1 MGNIFIDHDMGVPQ
15 IKCTDCGKC
24 DSIIGKSL
32 CSVTDRGCCHYF
44 PEFTLVDIQRMA
56 AMEGGKEALEIILS
70 NPGTTVNNFNIYSKG
85 PFDKTAYDQYIS
97 SGNLLETGSIRDH
110 TIFFRCCPY
119 VVPGK
124 GCKLPPRFRT
134 TVCNFFICSEIL
146 ERPDL
151 QDFFT
156 EYLEERSRYSRWV
169 YRESSVLAHI
179 LTENGLNLLSDFDA
193 SIELLSHIEQN
204 HYEFPVLDPVSYSI
218 NSLDGTLPMTTSTR

>member
-1 MGNIFIDHDMGVPQ
+1 MGNIFIDYDIGIPQ

-24 DSIIGKSL
+24 DSIIGRSL

-56 AMEGGKEALEIILS
+56 ILEGGKEALELILS
-70 NPGTTVNNFNIYSKG
+70 CPGTTVNNFNLYSKG
-85 PFDKTAYDQYIS
+85 YFDKAAYDQYIS
-97 SGNLLETGSIRDH
+97 SGNLLKTGSIRDH
-110 TIFFRCCPY
+110 TIFFRCCPF
-119 VVPGK
+119 VEPGK

-134 TVCNFFICSEIL
+134 TVCNFFVCAEIL

-169 YRESSVLAHI
+169 YRESAVLAHI
-179 LTENGLNLLSDFDA
+179 LTENGLNLVSGFDA
-193 SIELLSHIEQN
+193 AIELLAHVEQN
-204 HYEFPVLDPVSYSI
+204 NYDFPELEPVNYSMI
-218 NSLDGTLPMTTSTR
+218 SLD